1 MTGDGVGVPEWP
13 QQRGWSRLPLR
24 GARGPMLVALA
35 AVVVFAALGG
45 FGPAGAGPAAGPK
58 YTSLPDPCALVSE
71 ASLAKYAPGAQV
83 SLPGLIVDTAG
94 LLGNCDWLGGGWDV
108 EVSDTIS
115 PSAAQAARLLP
126 VPSGTSVSL
135 DGSLGDTATAVMDS
149 GRWGATFTVSVLS
162 GNATLAVMYTSY
174 LAHPVANSLQA
185 GATALARDALA
196 AFGSA
201 PGDNATPLGPFAPT
215 SPGVPY
221 AAPASACAL
230 LSPVL
235 LGSYLH
241 GDRADPADT
250 VSLSAGR
257 TMVTDCGWA
266 GSSGDM
272 TVSIAVLRRYPSP
285 QACPPQYVQIMCQGD
300 MTGGMEAVLGATVQ
314 RIPDLGDQSIAAIG
328 KLGGPAYVIMT
339 TQSGNAELSLNL
351 SWPGQPG
358 RSAEVSEATAI
369 TRQILAALPLSSQ
382 PAN

>member
-13 QQRGWSRLPLR
+13 QTRGWSRLPLR

-45 FGPAGAGPAAGPK
+45 FGPAGGGPAARPK
-58 YTSLPDPCALVSE
+58 YTKLPDPCALVSE

-83 SLPGLIVDTAG
+83 SLPGLIVDASG
-94 LLGNCDWLGGGWDV
+94 LLGNCVWLGGGWYV

-149 GRWGATFTVSVLS
+149 GRWGATLTVSVLS
-162 GNATLAVMYTSY
+162 GNATLAVSYTSY
-174 LAHPVANSLQA
+174 LHPAASSLQA

-201 PGDNATPLGPFAPT
+201 PGDNATPLGQFAPT

-235 LGSYLH
+235 LGTYLH
-241 GDRADPADT
+241 GDTADPADT

-266 GSSGDM
+266 GSGGDM

-300 MTGGMEAVLGATVQ
+300 MTGGMEAVWGATVQ
-314 RIPDLGDQSIAAIG
+314 RIPDLGDQSIATIG

-358 RSAEVSEATAI
+358 RSAEVTEATAI
-369 TRQILAALPLSSQ
+369 TREILAALPLSGQ